1 MRYHVRRRGGSAANL
16 CDALAHLRRLVL
28 DGRWAE
34 AEAFAAPE
42 DDKSSHPS
50 VDLDAVRAHVRTQA
64 FLELLDD
71 ASLETAA
78 APDPDALVAA
88 LERLREV
95 CDDEDAD
102 AEETR
107 VGAYGEATPCFAVIK
122 RRAPT
127 FRDACAV
134 LALGDVRAHPPLR
147 AWTKARGRL
156 ETFEAVK
163 SALAPLYPESDAN
176 AFDGADGVEIQT
188 SDPARS
194 NSRYGEPSRTR
205 RETMET
211 LPYRCVRRWGSSSA
225 TFRSSGRAKASSRSN
240 AAKTY
245 RTRTT
250 RR

>member
-50 VDLDAVRAHVRTQA
+50 VDRACVRAHVRTQA

-71 ASLETAA
+71 ASVETAA

-95 CDDEDAD
+95 CDEDAD
-102 AEETR
+102 AEEAR
-107 VGAYGEATPCFAVIK
+107 VEAYGEATRDVVPK

-127 FRDACAV
+127 FRVCVSGPRHA
-134 LALGDVRAHPPLR
+134 GGSR
-147 AWTKARGRL
+147 
-156 ETFEAVK
+156 
-163 SALAPLYPESDAN
+163 
-176 AFDGADGVEIQT
+176 
-188 SDPARS
+188 RS
-194 NSRYGEPSRTR
+194 R
-205 RETMET
+205 R
-211 LPYRCVRRWGSSSA
+211 
-225 TFRSSGRAKASSRSN
+225 
-240 AAKTY
+240 
-245 RTRTT
+245 
-250 RR
+250 